1 MPRISCAATPMCGL
15 PMHSEK
21 VFRLPPC
28 NPLLNYAIICG
39 VKGKQGVSPDYKDKT
54 KEKKEMKDKI
64 EMIISKALAENG
76 IKADQ
81 TGDTF
86 WIDTEDGTISFTV
99 ERSVGE

>member
-1 MPRISCAATPMCGL
+1 
-15 PMHSEK
+15 
-21 VFRLPPC
+21 
-28 NPLLNYAIICG
+28 
-39 VKGKQGVSPDYKDKT
+39 
-54 KEKKEMKDKI
+54 MKDKI

-99 ERSVGE
+99 DYSIGE